1 MPVLTYRK
9 SLKTWWTGEALIQSD
24 KADHSPKVKTKG
36 TALVPFD
43 DDDHKVNVIWYNN
56 HMTDGI

>member
-1 MPVLTYRK
+1 MPLLTYRK

-24 KADHSPKVKTKG
+24 KADYGPKVKS
-36 TALVPFD
+36 VPLD
-43 DDDHKVNVIWYNN
+43 GHDHKVNVIWGNN